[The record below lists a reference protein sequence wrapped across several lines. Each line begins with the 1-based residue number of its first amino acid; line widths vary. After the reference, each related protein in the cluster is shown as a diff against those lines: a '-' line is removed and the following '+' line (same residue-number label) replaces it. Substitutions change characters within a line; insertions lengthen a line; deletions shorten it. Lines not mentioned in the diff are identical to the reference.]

1 MKRIDRRRVARAGF
15 NRELQL
21 PFELR
26 AKDFDLAMQ
35 DVYDFFF
42 DVNSNLLGR
51 GLKRLDDL
59 LRPAAMSGFIS
70 DMLTASL
77 ANHARS
83 LTENRYHNGHPDL
96 VVEGVYPDNS
106 VAAGEE
112 GLEIKTTRK
121 KGGAVDFHG
130 ARDQWLC
137 VFVYETDHVTEPARA
152 RKPMVFTEVYL
163 GYVTVGD
170 FRRNDRGELGTR
182 TATLDREGLRRYR
195 QSWLYLPGDA
205 GRQRQC

>member
-1 MKRIDRRRVARAGF
+1 MEPIGRSHVEFAGF
-15 NRELQL
+15 NQELSL
-21 PFELR
+21 PYELR
-26 AKDFDLAMQ
+26 VKDFDLAIQ

-59 LRPAAMSGFIS
+59 LRPAAMSGFVS

-96 VVEGVYPDNS
+96 SLKASIPRTVWRR
-106 VAAGEE
+106 AKR
-112 GLEIKTTRK
+112 GLRSRRHERR
-121 KGGAVDFHG
+121 GGAVDFHG

-137 VFVYETDHVTEPARA
+137 VFVYETDHTTEPARA
-152 RKPMVFTEVYL
+152 RRPMAFTEVYL
-163 GYVTVGD
+163 GYVTVDD
-170 FRRNDRGELGTR
+170 FRRNERGELGTR
-182 TATLDREGLRRYR
+182 TATLDRDGIRKFRLN
-195 QSWLYLPGDA
+195 WLYRGADSVDK
-205 GRQRQC
+205 R